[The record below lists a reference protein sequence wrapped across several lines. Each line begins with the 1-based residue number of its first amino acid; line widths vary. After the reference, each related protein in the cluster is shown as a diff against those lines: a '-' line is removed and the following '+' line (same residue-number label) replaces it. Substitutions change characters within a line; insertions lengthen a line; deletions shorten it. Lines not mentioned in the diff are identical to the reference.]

1 MILYLCCNS
10 VIEKSV
16 LYTALSIAKPDNFEV
31 RSTLSVDK
39 INKPS
44 EVKNAIVLKTPV
56 ETKEIYDTKTVNKLK
71 RLVNNDKVRFLEI
84 PCYVER
90 IEEAETMEVEELKL
104 LKIDINHTLS
114 MNIEHPEHPNA
125 MSVGRAFQSYL
136 ESEFGTKFDIEV

>member
-1 MILYLCCNS
+1 MILFLCCNS

-39 INKPS
+39 INKTS

-71 RLVNNDKVRFLEI
+71 RLVKDDKVRFLEI
-84 PCYVER
+84 PQYVER

-104 LKIDINHTLS
+104 LKIETLS
-114 MNIEHPEHPNA
+114 MNIEHPSA
-125 MSVGRAFQSYL
+125 MSVGQAFQSYL
-136 ESEFGTKFDIEV
+136 ESEFGSKFEIEV

>member
-39 INKPS
+39 IK
-44 EVKNAIVLKTPV
+44 EAKNAIILKTPV

-71 RLVNNDKVRFLEI
+71 RLVKDDKVRFLEI

-104 LKIDINHTLS
+104 LKIETLS
-114 MNIEHPEHPNA
+114 MNIEHPNA
-125 MSVGRAFQSYL
+125 MSVGQAFQSYL
-136 ESEFGTKFDIEV
+136 ESEFRTEFDIEV

>member
-31 RSTLSVDK
+31 RSSFPVTDIKKDSG
-39 INKPS
+39 NK
-44 EVKNAIVLKTPV
+44 IVLKTPV

-71 RLVNNDKVRFLEI
+71 RLVKDDEVRFLEI
-84 PCYVER
+84 PQYVER

-114 MNIEHPEHPNA
+114 MNIEHPNA
-125 MSVGRAFQSYL
+125 MSVGQAFQSYL